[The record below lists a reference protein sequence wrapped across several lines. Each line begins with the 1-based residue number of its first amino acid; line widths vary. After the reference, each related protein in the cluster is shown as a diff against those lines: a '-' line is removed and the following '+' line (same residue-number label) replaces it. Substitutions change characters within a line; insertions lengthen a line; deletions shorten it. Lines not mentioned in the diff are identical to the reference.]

1 MEIRQSKNVN
11 GKGLFIKNTYK
22 KNDIIHV
29 LNGELLDSP
38 TRESIHVGKN
48 KHILDKFGI
57 FMNHSFNP
65 NTEIQGYNVVA
76 IKDINPGDEIT
87 FDYNVSEV
95 NMASP
100 FKVNGIDV
108 RGKNTSS

>member
-29 LNGELLDSP
+29 LNGELLDSQQNP
-38 TRESIHVGKN
+38 YVGKN

-57 FMNHSFNP
+57 FINHSFNP